1 VGLAEIEGGAVI
13 VRVTGTFNTV
23 PPTGWMARLPLYVPA
38 ARLEAFALTLIVV
51 GVMFCALA
59 LVDSHVPP
67 VEVVGVTVKVT
78 GADPDA
84 LLIVSDCGERAPDPA
99 CPEKLRLV
107 GFAVT
112 LPPPPPELLT
122 VSVIGTVWMKLLAV
136 KVMVPLYVPAGKP
149 AGLTDTERFVVVTP
163 DPLFPEE
170 MLIQLATFPD
180 TLVVYVKFVDT
191 LALTL
196 IVVELG
202 EVMPLTV
209 ENESDDGVKVKGPL
223 PEPPPLTTIITG

>member
-1 VGLAEIEGGAVI
+1 MI
-13 VRVTGTFNTV
+13 V
-23 PPTGWMARLPLYVPA
+23 AC
-38 ARLEAFALTLIVV
+38 
-51 GVMFCALA
+51 VMFCALA
-59 LVDSHVPP
+59 LVVSQVPP
-67 VEVVGVTVKVT
+67 DEVVGVTVKVT
-78 GADPDA
+78 GADPEA

-112 LPPPPPELLT
+112 LPPPPEVLT
-122 VSVIGTVWMKLLAV
+122 VSVIGTVWMKLLAL
-136 KVMVPLYVPAGKP
+136 KVMVPLYVPAANP

-170 MLIQLATFPD
+170 MLIQLATLFD

-196 IVVELG
+196 SVVELG
-202 EVMPLTV
+202 VVTPLTL
-209 ENESDDGVKVKGPL
+209 ENESDDGVKLKGPL
-223 PEPPPLTTIITG
+223 PVPPPLTTIITGYVYGELPTPVWITVIVP